1 MNHNVENES
10 PCWHKG
16 EKMKFNKSL
25 YPKVSLIKAAYN
37 FTDVAYL
44 HLDSDN
50 EYYYVSIESKQE
62 CDKVTENEFVNEML
76 TQAVRHEIYQQT
88 KSIRELMLARALA
101 TSVIMEDESM
111 HTIQITDQ
119 EPDENSILKDWYA
132 END

>member
-1 MNHNVENES
+1 MENNTENANQ
-10 PCWHKG
+10 CWYRG
-16 EKMKFNKSL
+16 ENMKFNKFL
-25 YPKVSLIKAAYN
+25 YSKVSLIKAAYN

-44 HLDSDN
+44 HLDADD
-50 EYYYVSIESKQE
+50 EYYYVSIEPKQGF
-62 CDKVTENEFVNEML
+62 DKVTEYEFVNEML

-88 KSIRELMLARALA
+88 KSIRELMLARTLA

>member
-1 MNHNVENES
+1 
-10 PCWHKG
+10 
-16 EKMKFNKSL
+16 MKFNKSL